1 MSPGG
6 HQEKIKN
13 NRIMKKTL
21 FALIALAVAAAGCN
35 KAEVIDTN
43 RQAIAFGEAFV
54 DNATKATDPTYGAV
68 ALTKFNVYGTVTGT
82 AGTVNIYNGDEVT
95 GEVGENVWSCDN
107 EQYWIPGASY
117 KFAAIVDANSIGQD
131 ANQMPTTITYE
142 TSGQKDLLYAEAT
155 ATGLPIGQTNNPVNF
170 TFSHLLSKVQFTVTS
185 NTAHTADYSGYYHSI
200 KNIEVSNFAT
210 GTYTIGGS
218 WVGTTDKNIVFGNI
232 EKITDNDAQGKTNA
246 TQMLLVPNAETF
258 NVKFTIELYKKGT
271 LLGTETKTIPVE
283 ADLVKGH
290 AYNFAIDCKVGAPIQ
305 FKVENDPTWATQPDV
320 TIQ

>member
-1 MSPGG
+1 
-6 HQEKIKN
+6 
-13 NRIMKKTL
+13 MKKT
-21 FALIALAVAAAGCN
+21 FIAIMAIAALAACN
-35 KAEVIDTN
+35 KAEVLETAKGD
-43 RQAIAFGEAFV
+43 AITFGEAFV

-95 GEVGENVWSCDN
+95 GTVGNNVWNCDN

-131 ANQMPTTITYE
+131 ADQMPTTITYE

-170 TFSHLLSKVQFTVTS
+170 TFSHLLSKVQFTVKS
-185 NTAHTADYSGYYHSI
+185 NTVYTEDYSGYYHSI

-258 NVKFTIELYKKGT
+258 NVKFTVELYKNGT

-305 FKVENDPTWATQPDV
+305 FKVENGPSWGDTSDV